1 MLKIQTIINYN
12 KQDIKQREREFD
24 VEKDPKM
31 VELNDMSKKFKHKYI
46 FWMIIMF
53 SSLFVGAL
61 LSILKNPYISI
72 VQIIMMI
79 IAIISL
85 CIIPSTTSKQL
96 KTLTQQELLRKI
108 STADILFH
116 SFVGD
121 SGIENCILTQISE
134 PYCTI
139 KVSVV
144 DVDYNIRE
152 QEILFLYQ
160 EIDIEEPVL
169 DISKQTLF
177 VPKKEKY
184 HD

>member
-1 MLKIQTIINYN
+1 
-12 KQDIKQREREFD
+12 
-24 VEKDPKM
+24 
-31 VELNDMSKKFKHKYI
+31 
-46 FWMIIMF
+46 
-53 SSLFVGAL
+53 
-61 LSILKNPYISI
+61 
-72 VQIIMMI
+72 MMA

-96 KTLTQQELLRKI
+96 KTLTQQELFRKI

-121 SGIENCILTQISE
+121 SSIESCILTQISE
-134 PYCTI
+134 PYCTV
-139 KVSVV
+139 KVSVI
-144 DVDYNIRE
+144 DIDYNIRE